1 MMFQDVNLIA
11 SDYLQESFEEQKIA
25 SFPPSPHTTPSK
37 TPKKHKSYTKVA
49 SDSKPL
55 PKGESSTNQN
65 FGHW

>member
-1 MMFQDVNLIA
+1 MFQDVDLIP
-11 SDYLQESFEEQKIA
+11 SDLFQESFEEQKIA

-37 TPKKHKSYTKVA
+37 SPKKQKSLTKVT
-49 SDSKPL
+49 SDSKTI